1 MGSSASINFG
11 GVFSKSHPTR
21 KMNILDKIVATKN
34 EELSQYPDRLITSE
48 SIQQLA
54 TTLDPRRGFINALKN
69 PKIGSVGLIA
79 EVKKASP
86 SKGIIRPD
94 FDPVS
99 IAQTYEKAGASCIS
113 VLTDSQYF
121 QGSLDYLRQIRSAT
135 SIPLLRKDFL
145 IDPRQVDESL
155 EAGADC
161 ILLIAAI
168 LDNHKMK
175 FLHDLAISAGMD
187 VLVEAHDE
195 EEIRRAWDIGARLIG
210 VNNRDLKTFEV
221 DLSVTLKLSEV
232 LRQLAEKEDPKRDF
246 LLVGESGIYTY
257 SDVEKLREGSA
268 GAILVGESLMRAE
281 DISAQIQRLMTP

>member
-1 MGSSASINFG
+1 
-11 GVFSKSHPTR
+11 
-21 KMNILDKIVATKN
+21 MNILDKIVATKN
-34 EELSQYPDRLITSE
+34 EELSRYPDILITSE
-48 SIQQLA
+48 SIQQKA
-54 TTLDPRRGFINALKN
+54 MSAEPRRGFIQALKH

-94 FDPVS
+94 FDPVA
-99 IAQTYEKAGASCIS
+99 IAQTYESAGASCIS

-121 QGSLDYLRQIRSAT
+121 QGSLNYLKQIRSAT
-135 SIPLLRKDFL
+135 SVPLLRKDFL

-168 LDNHKMK
+168 LDDKDMQ

-221 DLSVTLKLSEV
+221 DLNVTLKMSAILQ
-232 LRQLAEKEDPKRDF
+232 QLAEQEDPKRDF
-246 LLVGESGIYTY
+246 LLVGESGIFTFN
-257 SDVEKLREGSA
+257 DVEKLREGSA

-281 DISAQIQRLMTP
+281 DIGDQIRRLMIAP

>member
-1 MGSSASINFG
+1 
-11 GVFSKSHPTR
+11 
-21 KMNILDKIVATKN
+21 MNILDKIVATKN
-34 EELSQYPDRLITSE
+34 EELNQYPKTLITSE
-48 SIQQLA
+48 SIKEKALTA
-54 TTLDPRRGFINALKN
+54 EPRRGFMNALKH

-94 FDPVS
+94 FDPVA
-99 IAQTYEKAGASCIS
+99 IAQTYENAGASCIS

-155 EAGADC
+155 DAGADC

-168 LDNHKMK
+168 LNDKEMQ

-187 VLVEAHDE
+187 VLVEAHDD
-195 EEIRRAWDIGARLIG
+195 EEIRRAWNIGARLIG

-221 DLSVTLKLSEV
+221 DLNVTLRLS
-232 LRQLAEKEDPKRDF
+232 LLLQQLAEKEDPERDF
-246 LLVGESGIYTY
+246 LLVGESGIFTY
-257 SDVEKLREGSA
+257 NDVEKLRQGSA

-281 DISAQIQRLMTP
+281 DIGDQIRRLMTP